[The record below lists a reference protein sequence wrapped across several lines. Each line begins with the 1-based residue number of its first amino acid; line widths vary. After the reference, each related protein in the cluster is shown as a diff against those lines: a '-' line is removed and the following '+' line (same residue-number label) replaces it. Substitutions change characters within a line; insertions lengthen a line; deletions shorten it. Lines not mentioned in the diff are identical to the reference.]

1 MPLVSAEVLLVN
13 YEVMIGVQ
21 LPKPTIKHIK
31 VLVAKVL
38 SDLIDVILCGNL
50 VKNTE

>member
-21 LPKPTIKHIK
+21 LPKPTIQHIE
-31 VLVAKVL
+31 VLIAKVL
-38 SDLIDVILCGNL
+38 SDLIDIVLCGNL
-50 VKNTE
+50 V